1 MIKTLLNLNFRNA
14 LLVFIFLNVFIFSS
28 ELNKSFTLPKIT
40 LLYLFSLFCVLY
52 LILYILPTYKLI
64 NLKVWIFP
72 VIFLLILLVL
82 TITSNNTYLAIFG
95 TYGRFTGLLFWL
107 SVFILMFISAITSES
122 GRGLINM
129 LILIGVCL
137 AGYCTLQYF
146 DSDLVIKSRG
156 YKIIGT
162 LGNPNYVSTLLG
174 VISTLFVWKILHTQ
188 NKLVKI
194 TLTITLISTLFVVKN
209 SESLQGIF
217 IFIICSLFYAGTKI
231 FFANRKLGI
240 TFFLLLI
247 PLLVIGIFGLLQRG
261 PLAQLLYQYSI
272 SLRGDYWRVAIS
284 MFKSNI
290 LQGIGIERYGIEFQ
304 KYRDATAAL
313 RSPASFTDD
322 PHNEI
327 LYFLST
333 GGILLTVSYLLVLV
347 SVFAISIYGLRSN
360 NLHNR
365 EQILILLTAW
375 LGFRIESL
383 ISVNQVTNNVIE
395 WIIVGTLIAL
405 SLDLKTTTERKQD
418 CSKVSKLR
426 NSVLKNLVILSLVY
440 IFAFFILIPKLKADL
455 NYSNYNRNLVSGMS
469 KETLIE
475 KKAFIIQTMNQSP
488 SELIYRDS
496 AIRFMINTNDLQ
508 SAKDLVNSL
517 IQLDSDYYSSYELEA
532 LIFERQGNL
541 EAATNS
547 RLKAFTLDPYD
558 ILNIISL
565 SKLYSTLNKTEELN
579 NIQNYLR
586 GLNLSADLIRTFD
599 INIK

>member
-14 LLVFIFLNVFIFSS
+14 LLVFISLNVFIFSS

-82 TITSNNTYLAIFG
+82 TITSDNTYLAIFG

-146 DSDLVIKSRG
+146 DSDLVIKSSG

-162 LGNPNYVSTLLG
+162 LGNPNYISTLLG

-209 SESLQGIF
+209 SESSQGIF

-261 PLAQLLYQYSI
+261 PLAQILYQYSI

-284 MFKSNI
+284 MFKRNI

-304 KYRDATAAL
+304 KYRDATSAL

-333 GGILLTVSYLLVLV
+333 GGILLTLSYLLVLV
-347 SVFAISIYGLRSN
+347 SIFAISIYGLRSIN
-360 NLHNR
+360 QHNR

-395 WIIVGTLIAL
+395 WIIAGTLIAL
-405 SLDLKTTTERKQD
+405 SLDLKINTERKQD

-426 NSVLKNLVILSLVY
+426 NNVLKNSVILSLVY
-440 IFAFFILIPKLKADL
+440 IFAFFILIPKLRADL
-455 NYSNYNRNLVSGMS
+455 NYSNYNKNLVSGMS
-469 KETLIE
+469 KKTLIE
-475 KKAFIIQTMNQSP
+475 KKAFIIKTVNQSP

-508 SAKDLVNSL
+508 SAKDLVDSL

-541 EAATNS
+541 EAASNS

-586 GLNLSADLIRTFD
+586 GLNLNADLIRTFD